1 MNPKRLPAAAL
12 ALTLTAALAPA
23 ALAESPESV
32 IAPRPQTYAAVLTL
46 NGETLDTSGI
56 PAADAGMIPMRLL
69 AESDYG
75 FAQWYPEE
83 HQSFFSLD
91 GNSILVDFSD
101 CSVAVNGET
110 LEGVKAVLTAGVTFL
125 PAQVVGSLEGYGVEL
140 TPEPDSGRVD
150 VTSPNALPLTRLA
163 RQIISEAE
171 MACSFKNSGEELREY
186 MGIDTGNFEEIV
198 SFSPMMINADTLI
211 LGRYAEGADKTA
223 AKEQLEAC
231 RAATEQSFEHYLP
244 HPYELAQN
252 GRVVES
258 ADGNYLMLVI
268 SEDNDKAIELFE
280 AAAAQLSA
288 GT

>member
-1 MNPKRLPAAAL
+1 
-12 ALTLTAALAPA
+12 
-23 ALAESPESV
+23 
-32 IAPRPQTYAAVLTL
+32 
-46 NGETLDTSGI
+46 
-56 PAADAGMIPMRLL
+56 
-69 AESDYG
+69 
-75 FAQWYPEE
+75 
-83 HQSFFSLD
+83 
-91 GNSILVDFSD
+91 
-101 CSVAVNGET
+101 
-110 LEGVKAVLTAGVTFL
+110 
-125 PAQVVGSLEGYGVEL
+125 
-140 TPEPDSGRVD
+140 
-150 VTSPNALPLTRLA
+150 
-163 RQIISEAE
+163 
-171 MACSFKNSGEELREY
+171 
-186 MGIDTGNFEEIV
+186 
-198 SFSPMMINADTLI
+198 MMINADTLI